1 MLLYWSL
8 DNSNRELKV
17 RQTLNLEGK
26 VAIVTGGANGIGK
39 ATALKL
45 AQDGAS
51 VVVADIDIEGANKVV
66 NQIKQSGRQ
75 ALALKVDV
83 TKSEDTDQMAKTVLA
98 QFGQIDILAN
108 IAGGGPRDRRAP
120 FHKSSEEVWD
130 FIVCFNLKGVR
141 NSTRAVIEHMVARKS
156 GKIINIGSTAG
167 TMGSTTKAMADYAA
181 AKAAVIGF
189 SKSLAKEM
197 AQYGIN
203 VNSITPGPIATEDF
217 LNRNPK
223 EVVEKLASTIHLGRM
238 GKPEEVASLVAYL
251 ASEEADFFIGS
262 NIVIDGGV
270 SLGF

>member
-1 MLLYWSL
+1 M
-8 DNSNRELKV
+8 
-17 RQTLNLEGK
+17 NLEGK
-26 VAIVTGGANGIGK
+26 VAIVTGGANGIGR

-45 AQDGAS
+45 AECGAD
-51 VVVADIDIEGANKVV
+51 VVIADIDMENARKVV
-66 NQIKQSGRQ
+66 DQIREMGRR

-83 TKSEDTDQMAKTVLA
+83 TKSSDTDQMARTVLTE
-98 QFGQIDILAN
+98 FGRIDILAN

-130 FIVCFNLKGVR
+130 YVLDFNLKGVR
-141 NSTRAVIEHMVARKS
+141 NSTRAVIEHMVERRS

-167 TMGSTTKAMADYAA
+167 TMGSTTKAMADYSA
-181 AKAAVIGF
+181 AKAGVIGF
-189 SKSLAKEM
+189 TKALAKEV

-203 VNSITPGPIATEDF
+203 VNCITPGPIATEDF

-223 EVVEKLASTIHLGRM
+223 EVVDKLKSIVHLGRL
-238 GKPEEVASLVAYL
+238 GRPEEVASLIAYL
-251 ASEEADFFIGS
+251 ASEEGDFFVGS